1 MDKVLSNKKIILL
14 FVLPALLLYCL
25 IIPFPVISSIYYGFT
40 KWNVIGRM
48 NFIGLQNYIRL
59 FTEDPLFL
67 NNVKNTFVFLFASL
81 LLQQPAAFFFSIML
95 TKGIRAEKF
104 FRNIYF
110 MPVVFSGVSVSLM
123 WYFIYHPEV
132 GIINNIIRIFGNKGF
147 NFAWLGE
154 GKTALLAVCIA
165 LAWQYI
171 GYHMTIYVSGISSIG
186 TEIFEAARIDGANE
200 WQLIRNVIFPMLMP
214 VIQVSMVLI
223 TTSSLKAFDYI
234 FIMTYGGP
242 DHASEVIAFHM
253 YNKAFVQLDY
263 GYGSS
268 ISTVLLVLCILA
280 SGVISKIFRDRNDE
294 IINKGRA

>member
-1 MDKVLSNKKIILL
+1 MEKVLSNKKIILM
-14 FVLPALLLYCL
+14 FILPAFILYCL
-25 IIPFPVISSIYYGFT
+25 IIPFPVISSVYYGFT
-40 KWNVIGRM
+40 KWNVVGQMR
-48 NFIGLQNYIRL
+48 FTGLQNYIRL
-59 FTEDPLFL
+59 FTEDALFI
-67 NNVKNTFVFLFASL
+67 NNIKNTFIFLIASI
-81 LLQQPAAFFFSIML
+81 LLQQPAAFFFSILL
-95 TKGIRAEKF
+95 TKGIKAEKF

-123 WYFIYHPEV
+123 WYFIYHPEI
-132 GIINNIIRIFGNKGF
+132 GIINNIIRLFGIRDF

-154 GKTALLAVCIA
+154 EKTALLAVCIA
-165 LAWQYI
+165 LAWQYV
-171 GYHMTIYVSGISSIG
+171 GYHMTIYISGISSIS
-186 TEIFEAARIDGANE
+186 TDIFEAARIDGANE
-200 WQLIRNVIFPMLMP
+200 WQLIKNVIYPILMP

-280 SGVISKIFRDRNDE
+280 SVVISKIFRDRDVDMVSR
-294 IINKGRA
+294 GRA

>member
-1 MDKVLSNKKIILL
+1 MEKVLSNKKVILL
-14 FVLPALLLYCL
+14 FILPALVLYCL

-40 KWNVIGRM
+40 KWNVVGNM
-48 NFIGLQNYIRL
+48 SFIGLQNYIRL
-59 FTEDPLFL
+59 LSEDVLFL
-67 NNVKNTFVFLFASL
+67 NNIKNTFVFLIASII
-81 LLQQPAAFFFSIML
+81 LQQPAAFFFSIML
-95 TKGIRAEKF
+95 TKGIRVEKL

-123 WYFIYHPEV
+123 WYFIYHPEI
-132 GIINNIIRIFGNKGF
+132 GIINNIIRLFGNEGF

-154 GKTALLAVCIA
+154 EKTALLAVTIA

-171 GYHMTIYVSGISSIG
+171 GYHMTIYISGISGISN
-186 TEIFEAARIDGANE
+186 EIFEAARIDGANE
-200 WQLIRNVIFPMLMP
+200 WQVIKNIIYPMLMP

-263 GYGSS
+263 GYGSA

-280 SGVISKIFRDRNDE
+280 SFVISKIFKERDADNC
-294 IINKGRA
+294 